1 MKKNAIF
8 ILFIFMAITS
18 QAQAKDISEK
28 INNVCEQKATKEY
41 AGKNAS
47 YISMRKPAFMTICAC
62 QQESQEEGE
71 EKSMTKIKESSGG
84 YSSCI
89 IDAVKNIAMK
99 CLSEDSDRS
108 AQFIQEFDEFM
119 KATDNINRT
128 IYCYKGDCGSMDEV
142 SIIEAQTS
150 YYENLLY
157 TITSRACH

>member
-1 MKKNAIF
+1 MKKFCIF
-8 ILFIFMAITS
+8 CVFLLGLAFKPVYA
-18 QAQAKDISEK
+18 A
-28 INNVCEQKATKEY
+28 NVGNSNEICVQKAAKEY
-41 AGKNAS
+41 AGKSAS
-47 YISMRKPAFMTICAC
+47 YISTRKSAFMAICAC
-62 QQESQEEGE
+62 VQESQEEQE
-71 EKSMTKIKESSGG
+71 EKSMTQIKESSGG

-89 IDAVKNIAMK
+89 IDAVKNTAMK
-99 CLSEDSDRS
+99 CLSEDSDQS

-119 KATDNINRT
+119 KATDNIHRT